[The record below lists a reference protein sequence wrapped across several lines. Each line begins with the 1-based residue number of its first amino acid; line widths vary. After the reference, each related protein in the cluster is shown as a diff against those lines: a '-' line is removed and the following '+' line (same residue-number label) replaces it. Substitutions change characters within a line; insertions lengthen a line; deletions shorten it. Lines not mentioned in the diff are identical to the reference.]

1 LEREYSEV
9 LLKTGEFYRKNRIYC
24 FREATEDEKPVEI
37 AIGEKLFTPPN
48 PVQKQI
54 LEAWDNPKYK
64 VFTATGANRIGKT
77 TIECIIGESVL
88 YGEWPWSGKKI
99 PFSHRKARKV
109 RWVGQAWES
118 HIKAVII
125 PALRTWWPNS
135 RPVETKKN
143 NQGIEYLWK
152 DLFTGSVIE
161 IMSNAQDS
169 DMFEGW
175 EGDLVIYDEPPK
187 RDIRVACAR
196 GLIDRNGREL
206 FGATLLKEAW
216 IHREIIKA
224 RLENGQPDD
233 SVFNV
238 YGQIYD
244 NVGYGLTMEGVNQFS
259 KSLKPEEKEARLYGK
274 PSYMSSLVF
283 PKFNRELHIKKPF
296 KIPLDWIVD
305 LSIDFHPSK
314 PWAVVFL
321 ATAKNN
327 FKYVC
332 KEFEIRGNP
341 KFVGEEIIRYVKEG
355 NLRVGKATIDPLSKG
370 DKNAHE
376 DAQTVFDI
384 LSQTL
389 GSVNIMLDVAS
400 KDKDN
405 GISLV
410 NNLLWTEN
418 EMPGIFFFEDC
429 IKTIQQVED
438 LMYDPESLKPTALK
452 IEDDFTECLYRLALL
467 NTQWFNEVN
476 FNISEQRS
484 MML

>member
-1 LEREYSEV
+1 M
-9 LLKTGEFYRKNRIYC
+9 
-24 FREATEDEKPVEI
+24 
-37 AIGEKLFTPPN
+37 PPN
-48 PVQKQI
+48 PVQTK
-54 LEAWDNPKYK
+54 LLNAWGESGYK
-64 VFTATGANRIGKT
+64 VFTFTGGNRLGKS
-77 TIECIIGESVL
+77 TIECVVGLSVL
-88 YGEWPWSGKKI
+88 FGFHPWNDKKI
-99 PFSHRKARKV
+99 VFSHKRPRKV

-118 HIKAVII
+118 HIKAVLM
-125 PALRTWWPNS
+125 PALRFWWPQC
-135 RPVETKKN
+135 RPLETKKN
-143 NQGIEYLWK
+143 NQGVESTWK
-152 DLFTGSVIE
+152 DLTTGSQLE
-161 IMSNAQDS
+161 IMSNSQES
-169 DMFEGW
+169 EMFEGW
-175 EGDLVIYDEPPK
+175 EGDLVLYDEPPR
-187 RDIRVACAR
+187 RDVRVACAR

-224 RLENGQPDD
+224 RLENGQVDD

-244 NVGYGLTMEGVNQFS
+244 NVGFGLTQEGVEQFA

-283 PKFNRELHIKKPF
+283 PRFSRELHVKKEF

-305 LSIDFHPSK
+305 ASIDFHPSK

-321 ATAKNN
+321 ATARNN

-332 KEFEIRGNP
+332 KEMEIRGNP

-355 NLRVGKATIDPLSKG
+355 NLRVGKVTIDPLSRG

-376 DAQTVFDI
+376 DAQTVYDI

-389 GSVNIMLDVAS
+389 GAYNISLDVAS

-405 GISLV
+405 GIALV

-418 EMPGIFFFEDC
+418 EMPGLFFFETC
-429 IKTIQQVED
+429 PKTIQQTED
-438 LMYDPESLKPTALK
+438 LMYNPESLKMVAMK
-452 IEDDFTECLYRLALL
+452 VEDDFTECLYRCTLL
-467 NTQWFNEVN
+467 NTQWFDVVK
-476 FNISEQRS
+476 FNVSEQRN
-484 MML
+484 MIL